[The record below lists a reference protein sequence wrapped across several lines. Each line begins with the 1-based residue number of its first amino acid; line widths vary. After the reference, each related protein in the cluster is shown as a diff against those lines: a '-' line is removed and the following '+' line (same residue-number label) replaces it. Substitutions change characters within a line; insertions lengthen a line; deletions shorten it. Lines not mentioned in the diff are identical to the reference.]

1 MANETH
7 FQSGFTRL
15 SPVSC
20 DPDLRRFA
28 TNYDSQPMFRRHSS
42 TEERLENEDIRASTN
57 ANISDNINSSRGH
70 QNHR

>member
-28 TNYDSQPMFRRHSS
+28 TNYDSQPMFRRRSS
-42 TEERLENEDIRASTN
+42 TEERLENEDIRGNAN
-57 ANISDNINSSRGH
+57 ANISDTINSSRGH